1 MDREPYWDYMSRRL
15 REEEPMFN
23 NSIHRSLHLKLDD
36 HEKRRVTAVFDQ
48 VDILKK
54 EVSQLQESLQ
64 NSYVRIKELKAQVNY
79 YEKRNGP
86 QLEFIF

>member
-1 MDREPYWDYMSRRL
+1 
-15 REEEPMFN
+15 MFN

-64 NSYVRIKELKAQVNY
+64 NSYIRIKELRAQVDY
-79 YEKRNGP
+79 YEKRDGL
-86 QLEFIF
+86 QLEFKF

>member
-54 EVSQLQESLQ
+54 EDSQLQESLQ
-64 NSYVRIKELKAQVNY
+64 NSYIRIKELKAQVDY
-79 YEKRNGP
+79 YEKRSGP
-86 QLEFIF
+86 QLEFKF

>member
-1 MDREPYWDYMSRRL
+1 MARRL
-15 REEEPMFN
+15 REEAPMLN

-36 HEKRRVTAVFDQ
+36 HEKRRVTEVFNQ

-64 NSYVRIKELKAQVNY
+64 NSYIRIKELRAQVDY
-79 YEKRNGP
+79 YEKRSEP
-86 QLEFIF
+86 QLEFEF

>member
-1 MDREPYWDYMSRRL
+1 MSRRL

-23 NSIHRSLHLKLDD
+23 SLHLKLDD
-36 HEKRRVTAVFDQ
+36 QEKQKITAVVGE
-48 VDILKK
+48 VDILKR

-64 NSYVRIKELKAQVNY
+64 KSYLRIKELKAQVNY
-79 YEKRNGP
+79 YEKRSGP